1 MPSDNHSQDTDANTG
16 AGRLPAPVLAAYAGM
31 LRLCD
36 ILVGITLA
44 VEVALISI
52 NVTARGAF
60 NYSWGWMDE
69 ICQYTLLW
77 LVTLGTVSLMDRY
90 ALFYA
95 EVLLLFI
102 KRQAIRKAIFIFN
115 SIALIIF
122 FAVVLK
128 TGIDYVRAA
137 WTFELDYSETPKYWF
152 YMAMPIWGAL
162 MLMVVSKKLIC
173 MEVPDVTEVE
183 AES

>member
-1 MPSDNHSQDTDANTG
+1 MPADDNTDNTADQPRTG
-16 AGRLPAPVLAAYAGM
+16 SVKRGVLAAYARL

-44 VEVALISI
+44 IEVALISI
-52 NVTARGAF
+52 NVTARGVF

-95 EVLLLFI
+95 EILLLFI
-102 KRQAIRKAIFIFN
+102 ERPAIRKAIFVFN
-115 SIALIIF
+115 SIAMIVF
-122 FAVVLK
+122 FAIVLK

-137 WTFELDYSETPKYWF
+137 WSFELDYSETPKYWF
-152 YMAMPIWGAL
+152 YIAMPLWGAL
-162 MLMVVSKKLIC
+162 MLLVVTKKLIF

-183 AES
+183 TES